1 MFIMMKITSKE
12 WNRQHKDYKSII
24 NDQKYIMHNNGLEP
38 VEIDDI
44 NGQEYRQYKFT
55 EFGIAYTVG
64 AYSESEA
71 MDIIKSCGHYMPMVK
86 DLQLAKTN

>member
-1 MFIMMKITSKE
+1 MLITSNE

-24 NDQKYIMHNNGLEP
+24 NGHKYIMHNGGLEP

-44 NGQEYRQYKFT
+44 HGQEYRQYKFT

-64 AYSESEA
+64 AYSEDEA
-71 MDIIKSCGHYMPMVK
+71 LKIIKSCGHYMPEVK
-86 DLQLAKTN
+86 DLKLAQ